1 MLGRFAPGI
10 CRASGPGSVMRDVR
24 QQNMRP
30 DWTDYPISLFTDVA
44 SHFLGRIFLLLSTL
58 TLAIFFGSG
67 VAASTGDH
75 VGWLGGIM
83 IYPIMIIGGIAQ
95 IWGIFIYMI
104 LGIFTAIYLQRDVSA
119 KWLLLPFLLQGFEA
133 YRWCASWEIGKP

>member
-1 MLGRFAPGI
+1 
-10 CRASGPGSVMRDVR
+10 
-24 QQNMRP
+24 MRP
-30 DWTDYPISLFTDVA
+30 DWSDYPISLFTDVA

-58 TLAIFFGSG
+58 ALAVFLGSG
-67 VAASTGDH
+67 IAASTGDH

-104 LGIFTAIYLQRDVSA
+104 LGIFTAIYLQRDVSP
-119 KWLLLPFLLQGFEA
+119 KWLLFPFLLQGFEA